1 MEQLA
6 TINITS
12 PSQKAV
18 RLRVK
23 GQAGV
28 ATAGSPRN
36 QAAKAANQ
44 ARAAAATHHH
54 TE

>member
-6 TINITS
+6 TINITK

-23 GQAGV
+23 GHAGA

-36 QAAKAANQ
+36 HAASAANQ
-44 ARAAAATHHH
+44 ARVAAATHHH